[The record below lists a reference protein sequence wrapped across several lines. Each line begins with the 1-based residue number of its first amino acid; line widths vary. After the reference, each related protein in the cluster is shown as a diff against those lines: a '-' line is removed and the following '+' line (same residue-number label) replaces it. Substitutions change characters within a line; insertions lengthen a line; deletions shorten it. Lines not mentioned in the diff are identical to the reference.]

1 MEVNDKPRPK
11 PKGVCSG
18 AAECFGK
25 DAETCA
31 RMQKQEGKCT
41 FADGKRFKKV
51 KASIKMTIKNVN
63 FNKLDKDAKDDLKTG
78 LQTKFAKKAD
88 VAKEKVTVELSAGS
102 VKVDVQIDITD
113 KLATAQ
119 SGSGSASADIV
130 QDMKQSLATDDVQ
143 RELLTV
149 VKSIDGVKQAA
160 DGEIDMTKPETGV
173 TAEVEDI
180 PTTTTTISALPKD
193 VHTTTTRPKTQGEM
207 VSSARRSL
215 LSESAFAAAAM
226 FSSLFLFL

>member
-1 MEVNDKPRPK
+1 M
-11 PKGVCSG
+11 
-18 AAECFGK
+18 
-25 DAETCA
+25 
-31 RMQKQEGKCT
+31 
-41 FADGKRFKKV
+41 
-51 KASIKMTIKNVN
+51 
-63 FNKLDKDAKDDLKTG
+63 
-78 LQTKFAKKAD
+78 KF
-88 VAKEKVTVELSAGS
+88 
-102 VKVDVQIDITD
+102 DVQIDITD

-119 SGSGSASADIV
+119 SGSGSASADVV

-160 DGEIDMTKPETGV
+160 DGEIGMTKPETGLTV
-173 TAEVEDI
+173 EVEDI
-180 PTTTTTISALPKD
+180 PTTTTTTISALPKD

-226 FSSLFLFL
+226 VSSLFLFL